1 MSKNVEKQQGGQ
13 EERKSTG
20 CKMLLDV
27 FQTTASVLENDRN
40 WFGNSP
46 DQLGKKKFETT
57 VRMLSDLRTE
67 RQGIPK
73 VQG

>member
-1 MSKNVEKQQGGQ
+1 
-13 EERKSTG
+13 
-20 CKMLLDV
+20 MLLDV

-57 VRMLSDLRTE
+57 VIIRMLSDLRTE
-67 RQGIPK
+67 QQGIPK